1 MRTLKHLP
9 ALLIAAVIT
18 TASQAQNVYTLVAT
32 DFQFDPVLLQI
43 NTGDTVRVTLGPGH
57 SFREVSQASWDLNVS
72 SPGIGWEFSAS
83 PELTVHELVTTTPDT
98 IYYVCVQHADMG
110 MKGRI
115 VVTEGSIG
123 MGEPSGHT
131 YRVVP
136 NPTNGLVRLAG
147 VPGGAV
153 RVRVTDATGRMCV
166 EHRIM
171 PDGTVDLSGLDP
183 GQYTL
188 MLLDGS
194 GRTIGHE
201 QIVVQ
206 GL

>member
-1 MRTLKHLP
+1 M
-9 ALLIAAVIT
+9 LLMAAVVS
-18 TASQAQNVYTLVAT
+18 TAAQAQNVYNLVAT
-32 DFQFDPVLLQI
+32 DFQFDPLLLHI

-57 SFREVSQASWDLNVS
+57 SFREVSQASWELNVS
-72 SPGIGWEFSAS
+72 SPGIGWEFNAS

-98 IYYVCVQHADMG
+98 IYYVCVLHADMG

-123 MGEPSGHT
+123 MGEHSGHT

-136 NPTNGLVRLAG
+136 NPTNGLIRLAG
-147 VPGGAV
+147 IPDGVA
-153 RVRVTDATGRMCV
+153 RVRVTDGTGRMCL
-166 EHRIM
+166 EHRITLE
-171 PDGTVDLSGLDP
+171 GTVDLSGLDP

-194 GRTIGHE
+194 GRSIGHE

-206 GL
+206 GQ